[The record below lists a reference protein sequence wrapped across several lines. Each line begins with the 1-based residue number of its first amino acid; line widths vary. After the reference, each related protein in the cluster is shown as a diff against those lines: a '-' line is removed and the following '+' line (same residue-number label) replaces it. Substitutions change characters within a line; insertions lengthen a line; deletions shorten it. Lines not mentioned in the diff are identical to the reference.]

1 MIDLLKPHDFP
12 EYGARVT
19 LTRYRDGSA
28 RTGDLPNP
36 DLVATGTVVETP
48 RSGSR
53 YLVVKTERP
62 VAHELQRQKSA
73 PEAWSTASETISL
86 SVEDLQAWT
95 IEPAKPQAAV
105 ITAVI
110 DLRGLAPEHVALVL
124 RGSLR
129 QMGCELIPHTYGPDV
144 DTVADCAGVESVT
157 AIEIA

>member
-1 MIDLLKPHDFP
+1 MIDLKLKPHDFP

-19 LTRYRDGSA
+19 LTHHRDGSA
-28 RTGDLPNP
+28 HAGDLANP
-36 DLVATGTVVETP
+36 DFVATGTVVDTP

-53 YLVVKTERP
+53 YVAVEIER
-62 VAHELQRQKSA
+62 VEQGA
-73 PEAWSTASETISL
+73 PQTITL

-110 DLRGLAPEHVALVL
+110 DLCGLDPEHVALVL

-129 QMGCELIPHTYGPDV
+129 QMGCDLIPHTCGLDV
-144 DTVADCAGVESVT
+144 DVVADRAGVESVT
-157 AIEIA
+157 AIAIA